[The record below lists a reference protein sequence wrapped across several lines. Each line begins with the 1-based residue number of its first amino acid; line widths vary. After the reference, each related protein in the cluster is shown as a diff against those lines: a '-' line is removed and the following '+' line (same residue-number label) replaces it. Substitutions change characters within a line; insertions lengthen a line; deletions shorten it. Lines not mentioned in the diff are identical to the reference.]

1 MDNSD
6 ASFDGAYRPAELNVR
21 RDDRNLIR
29 VKSSPSDLTL
39 LLSPEMPGL
48 DVNQPIR
55 IHNGRKTS
63 NVDYHPQISHL
74 LDELYQTG
82 DRSRLCF
89 MRVEVAK

>member
-1 MDNSD
+1 
-6 ASFDGAYRPAELNVR
+6 
-21 RDDRNLIR
+21 
-29 VKSSPSDLTL
+29 
-39 LLSPEMPGL
+39 MPGL